1 MKSTFRSVFL
11 TLLISTGSSIQAE
24 DSAVHSLPDRIEDLE
39 IPVLPFERNVAFA
52 SWILELNED
61 KVGDWLNQS
70 TQNSWNVKPKTRKD
84 FQSLLFNRLVELNPA
99 QALEFAL
106 QRSEPNRSAMMT
118 EAFQEWA
125 LDSLSDAIG
134 RVKSLPSRDR
144 HHVLNSVFISNEEF
158 SPEEI
163 RTIEREFAIDA
174 NPPKRSPGFRISP
187 DHGIRPAS
195 TQVDSLVVA
204 SIRNP
209 ARVWYD
215 IVEKARPNATHYQDL
230 TDVAT
235 AWVNESGIS
244 ALDEIRESLT
254 DYEVRR
260 NVIGRTLVEL
270 MLTMPEKALD
280 FAVERNISGRTE
292 TIMSMVN
299 KWARVDPIASLNRV
313 HAMPSSGLRRLLE
326 QNVIKQWLP
335 AFPQLGQ
342 SEGNPSD
349 ILESLHLIPEEL
361 RGVASERAIQE
372 LAQRTSPSEA
382 VEALWHLDEH
392 SKLAASRMLLKEWLQ
407 EDEKGAIEWARTHPE
422 IEDVRNEVLHTLVLS
437 LAPKDPQFAFQI
449 ARELPTPIHGFG
461 LEGELLTSF
470 FRGDLDTAM
479 ELLPQVREG
488 RTKFIAYV
496 TIGTTLLRSGRMKES
511 LGLGS
516 QLPTEQGFAK
526 GYYLRISTAWAQRD
540 PQELLDEMH
549 QFPTDEVRSAIA
561 AQQIRWNS
569 STNYFSEEQIQSL
582 RRFLTD
588 EHQDLMEGN

>member
-1 MKSTFRSVFL
+1 MKSSFRAAFL
-11 TLLISTGSSIQAE
+11 TILISTGNFVQAE
-24 DSAVHSLPDRIEDLE
+24 ESAVHSLPDHIEDLE

-52 SWILELNED
+52 SWILKLNED

-84 FQSLLFNRLVELNPA
+84 FQSLFFNRLVELNPA

-106 QRSEPNRSAMMT
+106 QRLEPNRSTMMT
-118 EAFQEWA
+118 EVFQEWA
-125 LDSLSDAIG
+125 QVNLSDAIG
-134 RVKSLPSRDR
+134 RVKSLPSHDR
-144 HHVLNSVFISNEEF
+144 RLVLNSVFKSNEEF
-158 SPEEI
+158 SPDEI

-174 NPPKRSPGFRISP
+174 NPSKQSRGATLSS

-195 TQVDSLVVA
+195 TQIDSLVRN
-204 SIRNP
+204 SIDNP
-209 ARVWYD
+209 AKVWYD
-215 IVEKARPNATHYQDL
+215 IVEKARPNAIHYQDL

-235 AWVNESGIS
+235 AWVNESGID
-244 ALDEIRESLT
+244 ALDVIRESLT
-254 DYEVRR
+254 DYEIRR
-260 NVIGRTLVEL
+260 NVVGRTLIEL
-270 MLTMPEKALD
+270 MQTMPEEALD
-280 FAVERNISGRTE
+280 FAVKRNITGRTE
-292 TIMSMVN
+292 TIKSMVN
-299 KWARVDPIASLNRV
+299 RWARVDPIATLNWV

-335 AFPQLGQ
+335 AFPQVGQ

-372 LAQRTSPSEA
+372 LAWRTSPSEA

-392 SKLAASRMLLKEWLQ
+392 SKLAASRMLLKEWLRK
-407 EDEKGAIEWARTHPE
+407 DEKGAIEWARTHPE
-422 IEDVRNEVLHTLVLS
+422 IEDVRSEVLHTLVWS

-449 ARELPTPIHGFG
+449 ARELPTPSHGFG
-461 LEGELLTSF
+461 LEGELLTNSF
-470 FRGDLDTAM
+470 GLKLDSAM

-488 RTKFIAYV
+488 KTKLIAYV
-496 TIGTTLLRSGRMKES
+496 TIGTALLRSGRIQES

-516 QLPTEQGFAK
+516 QLPTERGFAK
-526 GYYLRISTAWAQRD
+526 SYYLRISTAWAHRD
-540 PQELLDEMH
+540 PQGLLDGMH
-549 QFPTDEVRSAIA
+549 QFPTDEVRSEIA

>member
-1 MKSTFRSVFL
+1 MKSSLRTTILTILVIIGTSVV
-11 TLLISTGSSIQAE
+11 AE
-24 DSAVHSLPDRIEDLE
+24 DSAVHSLPDRIKDLE
-39 IPVLPFERNVAFA
+39 IPILPFERNVAFA
-52 SWILELNED
+52 SWILELNEE

-70 TQNSWNVKPKTRKD
+70 TQDSWNVKPKLRKD
-84 FQSLLFNRLVELNPA
+84 FQSLLFNRLVELDPA
-99 QALEFAL
+99 QALDFAL
-106 QRSEPNRSAMMT
+106 QRLEPNRSAMMT
-118 EAFQEWA
+118 KVFEEWA
-125 LDSLSDAIG
+125 LADLSDAIG
-134 RVKSLPSRDR
+134 RVKGLPSRDR
-144 HHVLNSVFISNEEF
+144 RHVVNSVFKSNEEF
-158 SPEEI
+158 SSDEI

-174 NPPKRSPGFRISP
+174 NPPKRPRGFYISP

-195 TQVDSLVVA
+195 TQVDPLVSA

-209 ARVWYD
+209 AKVWYD
-215 IVEKARPNATHYQDL
+215 IVKKARPNANHYQDL
-230 TDVAT
+230 TTVAT
-235 AWVNESGIS
+235 AWVNESGID
-244 ALDEIRESLT
+244 ALEVIRESLT

-270 MLTMPEKALD
+270 MLTMPEEALD
-280 FAVERNISGRTE
+280 FAVERNIAGRTE
-292 TIMSMVN
+292 TLKSMVR
-299 KWARVDPIASLNRV
+299 KWAEVDPVESLNKV
-313 HAMPSSGLRRLLE
+313 HLMPSSAFRRLLE
-326 QNVIKQWLP
+326 QVVLEIWLP
-335 AFPQLGQ
+335 KFPLTGYYR
-342 SEGNPSD
+342 EDPSS

-361 RGVASERAIQE
+361 RGVAGAHAIE
-372 LAQRTSPSEA
+372 VMVWRESPLEA

-392 SKLAASRMLLKEWLQ
+392 SKLAASRMLLKEWLR

-496 TIGTTLLRSGRMKES
+496 TIGTVLLRSGRMKES

-516 QLPTEQGFAK
+516 QLPTERGFAK

-588 EHQDLMEGN
+588 EHQDLIEGN